1 MPKPLALA
9 AQAILYALF
18 AAALAW
24 FSTHPRFRMLAP
36 DEALLKLSFSQPGQ
50 IKAECRKRSADE
62 IAKLA
67 PNMRTAL
74 DCPRARSPV
83 SVELRLDGN
92 LLIRRAVRPAGLSED
107 GPSTLY
113 QRFVVP
119 AGEHALSVRIND
131 SVRVAG
137 FTHVRDE
144 TVRFEAGRVVVVDFE
159 PAKGGIVIQ

>member
-1 MPKPLALA
+1 MPKPFAIA
-9 AQAILYALF
+9 GQVILYALF
-18 AAALAW
+18 AATLAW
-24 FSTHPRFRMLAP
+24 FSTHPHYRMLAP
-36 DEALLKLSFSQPGQ
+36 ETALLKLSFSQPGQ
-50 IKAECRKRSADE
+50 IKAECRKRSAE
-62 IAKLA
+62 ELAKLA

-83 SVELRLDGN
+83 TVEMRLDGK
-92 LLIRRAVRPAGLSED
+92 LLVHRAVRPAGLSED

-119 AGEHALSVRIND
+119 AGEHALNVRIND

-137 FTHVRDE
+137 FTHVRE
-144 TVRFEAGRVVVVDFE
+144 QSVRFEAGRVVVVDFE

>member
-9 AQAILYALF
+9 VQVLLYALF
-18 AAALAW
+18 AAGLAW
-24 FSTHPRFRMLAP
+24 FSTHPRYRMLAP
-36 DEALLKLSFSQPGQ
+36 GDALLKLSFSQPGQ
-50 IKAECRKRSADE
+50 IKAECRTRSADE
-62 IAKLA
+62 LAKLA

-83 SVELRLDGN
+83 SIEMTLDGQ
-92 LLIRRAVRPAGLSED
+92 LLIRRSVRPAGLSED

-131 SVRVAG
+131 SVHVAG
-137 FTHVRDE
+137 FTHVRE
-144 TVRFEAGRVVVVDFE
+144 EKIYFEAGRVVVVDFE
-159 PAKGGIVIQ
+159 PAKGGILIQ